1 MSTMIS
7 ITDRLLPG
15 KSRAEIV
22 AGVTAAAGTQKTYRV
37 AAPSPSTVM
46 LTWRRTP
53 TWAVVLALIGIFVF
67 LLGLLFLLV
76 KETDT
81 ITVNCSDVEGGVR
94 VSAVGAGSPEMV
106 EFLQAFLDPAD

>member
-1 MSTMIS
+1 MIS

-22 AGVTAAAGTQKTYRV
+22 AGVTAAAGTQKSYRV
-37 AAPSPSTVM
+37 AAPSPSTLM

-53 TWAVVLALIGIFVF
+53 TWAVIVAIIGVFVF

-76 KETDT
+76 KESDT
-81 ITVNCSDVEGGVR
+81 ITVTCSDADGGVW
-94 VSAVGAGSPEMV
+94 VSAVGSGSQEMV
-106 EFLQAFLDPAD
+106 EFLQAFLSPDA